1 MPFNF
6 RFTIARISS
15 AFRPDRDSQVPIVP
29 IALPDH
35 DTPASALAA
44 LESSWKAG
52 RNTPFGVTSIFDQVF
67 DGRTTGPL
75 DLWQPKPGLN
85 IQFKHPDGVAFGLL
99 GNNDDNA
106 VGTNANDYLY
116 GGAGKDFIHGN
127 GGKDFITGDFGDDR
141 LFGGAGDDFIWG
153 GQGRDKLY
161 GGSGDDWLFGGA
173 DNGDAM
179 YGGSGNDTASF
190 SDITSLGLIVADLN
204 TSRAIVKHQGIDKI
218 QYLNGIENL
227 FGSMSND
234 ALTGNDGDNVLTAG
248 GGSGIDQLFGRG
260 GNDKLVLDGTS
271 GSADGGAGDD
281 IIDLRGISSGGN
293 VVRGGEGFDQLLLF
307 GTEADWKIEATGDTV
322 SSDDGETSYDVY
334 QLSLYVG
341 TQPIELIK
349 MNSIERV
356 QFADGSYLDF

>member
-52 RNTPFGVTSIFDQVF
+52 RNTPFSVTSVYDQVF

-99 GNNDDNA
+99 GNKDDNA

-127 GGKDFITGDFGDDR
+127 GGKDFITGDSGDDR

-190 SDITSLGLIVADLN
+190 SDITATNGVHASLTDN
-204 TSRAIVKHQGIDKI
+204 RAIVQSSVLNSY
-218 QYLNGIENL
+218 QYLNSIENL
-227 FGSMSND
+227 FGTEYNDTLSGND
-234 ALTGNDGDNVLTAG
+234 ADNILTGG
-248 GGSGIDQLFGRG
+248 GGNGMDHLEGRG
-260 GNDKLVLDGTS
+260 GNDTLVLDGNGGRAYG
-271 GSADGGAGDD
+271 GSGDD
-281 IIDLRGISSGGN
+281 ILDLRSVSTGGFNIS
-293 VVRGGEGFDQLLLF
+293 GEDGYDQLLLF
-307 GTEADWKIEATGDTV
+307 GGAADWNIEATGDTV
-322 SSDDGETSYDVY
+322 IGTNGETYDVY

-341 TQPIELIK
+341 TQPIGLGT
-349 MNSIERV
+349 MNAIERV
-356 QFADGSYLDF
+356 QFSDGSFVDF